1 MRSSSPRKAEF
12 LEKAE
17 KGKELDGHEKALKS
31 YAYGVYGYGFYNTS
45 PLDFRMLTDDAENV
59 AGNVRGY
66 IAAFSPDV
74 RDVMLRFN
82 FDPIIDRLARADL
95 LYQVVGRFADADLY
109 PDTISNTDMGYLYEE
124 LVRRFSEL
132 SNETAGERCSPSSS
146 PGASTTRSGSGESV
160 TPGSGPCP
168 DRPATDGVYRPS
180 WRRITT
186 YGEDHEDECP
196 RRRNP
201 AGCRRVDRDRLLRR
215 GRDRDPG
222 RTSR

>member
-109 PDTISNTDMGYLYEE
+109 PDTISNTDMGYLYEGAGPPVLGAVE
-124 LVRRFSEL
+124 RDSRRALFTEFLARSVYDQIR
-132 SNETAGERCSPSSS
+132 ER
-146 PGASTTRSGSGESV
+146 
-160 TPGSGPCP
+160 
-168 DRPATDGVYRPS
+168 
-180 WRRITT
+180 
-186 YGEDHEDECP
+186 
-196 RRRNP
+196 
-201 AGCRRVDRDRLLRR
+201 
-215 GRDRDPG
+215 
-222 RTSR
+222 